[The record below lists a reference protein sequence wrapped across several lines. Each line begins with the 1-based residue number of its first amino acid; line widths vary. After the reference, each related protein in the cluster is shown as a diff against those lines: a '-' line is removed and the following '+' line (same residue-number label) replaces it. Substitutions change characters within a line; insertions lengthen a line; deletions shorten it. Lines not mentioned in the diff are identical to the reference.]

1 MIFGILTL
9 ITALS
14 ISAVAIYYSVAGLM
28 AIFAAAALP
37 IMIMGGVL
45 EVGKLVTAVWLH
57 KYWNRA
63 TWWLKSYLSVAVVVL
78 MFITSMGIFGFLSSA
93 HIEQTSASTESVAR
107 VESIT
112 GEIARQN
119 SIIERAE
126 GRVKQ
131 LESSGTGSDA
141 NVQSQ
146 IDKEQ
151 ERIDNAYARIQP
163 AIDEQ
168 NKIIGSQ
175 AKLFQD
181 ELDRIDTAMQTVA
194 GYIDSGDRENYK
206 KAQAIIGVK
215 PDGAFGTGST
225 RAYSA
230 WKDAKNA
237 ERQVLL
243 TNIQQATNNPQAR
256 AAAAEIKRL
265 RTTVETQIAE
275 SNKLI
280 NRLRAN
286 IGTTDNSAQI
296 QAEIDAQ
303 QERIKL
309 ANTEI
314 DTLSQERVELEAVYR
329 KLEAEVGPIKYI
341 AEFIYGDTAD
351 KNLMEEAVRWVI
363 IIIIFVFDPLA
374 VLLLIAAQYTFEFR
388 KKELEDDDGERLRL
402 ERAEYER
409 ARAQRIVDNPGFTS
423 STSVPSGIDDS
434 VEDTPREIKHSPWM
448 FQSTSDGEVNG
459 KTVSTKETTRDNA
472 LGAEPKGRDTSERM
486 AMAKKGDLNDND
498 APNETVNPA
507 EHEPVGESLPG
518 QTISTDDEGHS
529 SMEQIEVQ
537 HDGPAEA
544 VGSAEKKDLKL
555 PEELKREADYELKE
569 QDETFQV
576 SKTAWKDAHPDQTLK
591 HYKNLYVKGLI
602 DSLPWEQPAQE
613 DNYIVNEGYRQNA
626 EQSEKTLF
634 NKLSKK

>member
-1 MIFGILTL
+1 MKNENKYNTMIFGLLTL

-37 IMIMGGVL
+37 IMIMGGTL
-45 EVGKLVTAVWLH
+45 EIAKLVTAVWLH

-63 TWWLKSYLSVAVVVL
+63 TWWLKSYLSVAVLVL

-112 GEIARQN
+112 SEIARQN

-126 GRVKQ
+126 SRVKQ

-206 KAQAIIGVK
+206 KAQAIIGVR
-215 PDGAFGTGST
+215 PDGAFGSGST
-225 RAYSA
+225 RAYTA

-256 AAAAEIKRL
+256 AAANEIKRL

-286 IGTTDNSAQI
+286 IGKTDNSAQI

-303 QERIKL
+303 QDRIKL

-388 KKELEDDDGERLRL
+388 RKELEDDDGERLRL
-402 ERAEYER
+402 EREKYER
-409 ARAQRIVDNPGFTS
+409 ARAQAIVNNPGFTP
-423 STSVPSGIDDS
+423 STSVPESDPHPPG
-434 VEDTPREIKHSPWM
+434 WM
-448 FQSTSDGEVNG
+448 FNSEEKQSEDDRREDRE
-459 KTVSTKETTRDNA
+459 ET
-472 LGAEPKGRDTSERM
+472 EQVDTSLPE
-486 AMAKKGDLNDND
+486 AQ
-498 APNETVNPA
+498 PSETA
-507 EHEPVGESLPG
+507 ETQTETDQVVVAEEKAVDVDGLSLEQFEELETIVIEDKEEYVVSES
-518 QTISTDDEGHS
+518 EW
-529 SMEQIEVQ
+529 EQL
-537 HDGPAEA
+537 EA
-544 VGSAEKKDLKL
+544 V
-555 PEELKREADYELKE
+555 PEW
-569 QDETFQV
+569 QDA
-576 SKTAWKDAHPDQTLK
+576 KAAWKVDNPTMSLK
-591 HYKNLYVKGLI
+591 FFKELFLKGKI
-602 DSLPWEQPAQE
+602 DKLPWEDYLDE
-613 DNYIVNEGYRQNA
+613 D
-626 EQSEKTLF
+626 
-634 NKLSKK
+634 SKKKSYMMKHNRQQIRKTTDPTP

>member
-45 EVGKLVTAVWLH
+45 EVSKLVTAVWLH
-57 KYWNRA
+57 KYWSRA
-63 TWWLKSYLSVAVVVL
+63 TWWLKSYLSIAVVVL

-93 HIEQTSASTESVAR
+93 HIEQTSASEESVAR
-107 VESIT
+107 VETIT
-112 GEIARQN
+112 SEVARQN

-126 GRVKQ
+126 SRVKQ

-151 ERIDNAYARIQP
+151 ERIDNAYSRIQP

-168 NKIIGSQ
+168 NTIIGSQ

-181 ELDRIDTAMQTVA
+181 ELDRIDTAMRTVA
-194 GYIDSGDRENYK
+194 GYIDSGDKENYK

-215 PDGAFGTGST
+215 PDGAFGSGST
-225 RAYSA
+225 RAYTA

-280 NRLRAN
+280 NRLRSN
-286 IGTTDNSAQI
+286 IGKTDNSAQI
-296 QAEIDAQ
+296 QADIDTQ

-314 DTLSQERVELEAVYR
+314 DTLSEERIKLEAVYR

-341 AEFIYGDTAD
+341 AEFVYGDTAD

-388 KKELEDDDGERLRL
+388 KKEQEDDDGERLRL

-409 ARAQRIVDNPGFTS
+409 ARAQAIVDNPIYE
-423 STSVPSGIDDS
+423 PDDGPLS
-434 VEDTPREIKHSPWM
+434 DKQLNQIKQGAWM
-448 FQSTSDGEVNG
+448 FQPE
-459 KTVSTKETTRDNA
+459 KI
-472 LGAEPKGRDTSERM
+472 
-486 AMAKKGDLNDND
+486 NDND
-498 APNETVNPA
+498 APNETDNTTKY
-507 EHEPVGESLPG
+507 EPMGTVLSEESAAG
-518 QTISTDDEGHS
+518 SNETDIGVEQDQIQSNGLTETQLVELYTNVETDYERVRRETYEDLDTDES
-529 SMEQIEVQ
+529 V
-537 HDGPAEA
+537 
-544 VGSAEKKDLKL
+544 KDLKQQWKTDN
-555 PEELKREADYELKE
+555 PEENLKLYKKLYIQGKIDNLPWLEGYVQNSE
-569 QDETFQV
+569 QN
-576 SKTAWKDAHPDQTLK
+576 P
-591 HYKNLYVKGLI
+591 
-602 DSLPWEQPAQE
+602 DSLW
-613 DNYIVNEGYRQNA
+613 
-626 EQSEKTLF
+626 
-634 NKLSKK
+634 NKLRNRSDNE

>member
-45 EVGKLVTAVWLH
+45 EVSKLVTAVWLH
-57 KYWNRA
+57 KYWSRA
-63 TWWLKSYLSVAVVVL
+63 TWWLKSYLSIAVVVL

-93 HIEQTSASTESVAR
+93 HIEQTSASEESVAR
-107 VESIT
+107 VETIT
-112 GEIARQN
+112 SEVARQN

-126 GRVKQ
+126 SRVKQ

-151 ERIDNAYARIQP
+151 ERIDNAYSRIQP

-168 NKIIGSQ
+168 NTIIGSQ

-181 ELDRIDTAMQTVA
+181 ELDRIDTAMRTVA
-194 GYIDSGDRENYK
+194 GYIDSGDKENYK

-215 PDGAFGTGST
+215 PDGAFGSGST
-225 RAYSA
+225 RAYTA

-237 ERQVLL
+237 ERKVLL

-280 NRLRAN
+280 NRLRSN
-286 IGTTDNSAQI
+286 IGKTDNSAQI
-296 QAEIDAQ
+296 QADIDTQ

-314 DTLSQERVELEAVYR
+314 DTLSEERIKLEAVYR

-341 AEFIYGDTAD
+341 AEFVYGDTAD

-388 KKELEDDDGERLRL
+388 KKEQEDDDGERLRL

-409 ARAQRIVDNPGFTS
+409 ARAQAIVDNPIYE
-423 STSVPSGIDDS
+423 PDDGPLS
-434 VEDTPREIKHSPWM
+434 DKQLNQIKQGAWM
-448 FQSTSDGEVNG
+448 FQPE
-459 KTVSTKETTRDNA
+459 KI
-472 LGAEPKGRDTSERM
+472 
-486 AMAKKGDLNDND
+486 NDND
-498 APNETVNPA
+498 APNETDNTTKY
-507 EHEPVGESLPG
+507 EPMGTVLSEESAAG
-518 QTISTDDEGHS
+518 SNETDIGVEQDQIQSNGLTETQLVELYTNVETDYERVRRETYEDLDTDES
-529 SMEQIEVQ
+529 V
-537 HDGPAEA
+537 
-544 VGSAEKKDLKL
+544 KDLKQQWKTDN
-555 PEELKREADYELKE
+555 PEENLKLYKKLYIQGKIDNLPWLEGYVQNSE
-569 QDETFQV
+569 QN
-576 SKTAWKDAHPDQTLK
+576 P
-591 HYKNLYVKGLI
+591 
-602 DSLPWEQPAQE
+602 DSLW
-613 DNYIVNEGYRQNA
+613 
-626 EQSEKTLF
+626 
-634 NKLSKK
+634 NKLRNRSDNE

>member
-1 MIFGILTL
+1 MIFGLLTL

-45 EVGKLVTAVWLH
+45 EIGKLVTAVWLH
-57 KYWNRA
+57 KYWKQA
-63 TWWLKSYLSVAVVVL
+63 TWWLKSYLSIAVVVL

-112 GEIARQN
+112 SEIARQN

-126 GRVKQ
+126 SRVKQ

-168 NKIIGSQ
+168 NAIIGSQ

-181 ELDRIDTAMQTVA
+181 ELDRIDTAMRTVA
-194 GYIDSGDRENYK
+194 GYIDSGDKENYK

-215 PDGAFGTGST
+215 PDGAFGSGST
-225 RAYSA
+225 RAYTA

-237 ERQVLL
+237 DRQVLL

-296 QAEIDAQ
+296 QADIDEQ
-303 QERIKL
+303 QERIRL
-309 ANTEI
+309 ANAEI

-341 AEFIYGDTAD
+341 AEFVYGDTAD
-351 KNLMEEAVRWVI
+351 KDLMEEAVRWVI
-363 IIIIFVFDPLA
+363 IVIIFVFDPLA

-388 KKELEDDDGERLRL
+388 KKVLDDEHGERLRL
-402 ERAEYER
+402 ARAEYER
-409 ARAQRIVDNPGFTS
+409 VRAQAIVDNPIYE
-423 STSVPSGIDDS
+423 PDDGPLT
-434 VEDTPREIKHSPWM
+434 DKQLDEIQQSAWM
-448 FQSTSDGEVNG
+448 FRQESKNDNG
-459 KTVSTKETTRDNA
+459 RTVSTEETTGDDA
-472 LGAEPKGRDTSERM
+472 LGAGHDGGDTSERM
-486 AMAKKGDLNDND
+486 AMAGKGDLNDND
-498 APNETVNPA
+498 APNETDNTA

-529 SMEQIEVQ
+529 SMEQTEVQ
-537 HDGPAEA
+537 HDGSNNAKA
-544 VGSAEKKDLKL
+544 VEPVEKKELKS
-555 PEELKREADYELKE
+555 PEELRREAEYDLKE
-569 QDETFQV
+569 QDANFQV
-576 SKTAWKDAHPDQTLK
+576 SKTTWKDAHPDQTLK

-602 DSLPWEQPAQE
+602 DSLPWERPAQE
-613 DNYIVNEGYRQNA
+613 DNYNTNEGYQQNA
-626 EQSEKTLF
+626 EQSENTLF

>member
-1 MIFGILTL
+1 MKNENKYNTMIFGLLTL

-37 IMIMGGVL
+37 IMIMGGTL
-45 EVGKLVTAVWLH
+45 EIAKLVTAVWLH

-126 GRVKQ
+126 GRIKQ

-206 KAQAIIGVK
+206 KAQAIIGVR
-215 PDGAFGTGST
+215 PDGAFGSGST
-225 RAYSA
+225 RAYTA

-256 AAAAEIKRL
+256 AAANEIKRL

-286 IGTTDNSAQI
+286 IGKTDNSAQI

-303 QERIKL
+303 QDRIKL

-388 KKELEDDDGERLRL
+388 RKELEDDDGERLRL
-402 ERAEYER
+402 EREEYER
-409 ARAQRIVDNPGFTS
+409 ARAQRIVDNPGFTP
-423 STSVPSGIDDS
+423 STSVPESDPHPPG
-434 VEDTPREIKHSPWM
+434 WM
-448 FQSTSDGEVNG
+448 FNSEEKQSEDDRREDRE
-459 KTVSTKETTRDNA
+459 ET
-472 LGAEPKGRDTSERM
+472 EQVDTSLPE
-486 AMAKKGDLNDND
+486 AQ
-498 APNETVNPA
+498 PSETA
-507 EHEPVGESLPG
+507 ETQTETDQVVVAEEKAVDVDGLSLEQFEELETIVIEDKEEYVVSES
-518 QTISTDDEGHS
+518 EW
-529 SMEQIEVQ
+529 EQL
-537 HDGPAEA
+537 EA
-544 VGSAEKKDLKL
+544 V
-555 PEELKREADYELKE
+555 PEW
-569 QDETFQV
+569 QDA
-576 SKTAWKDAHPDQTLK
+576 KTAWKVDNPTMSLK
-591 HYKNLYVKGLI
+591 FFKELFLKGKI
-602 DSLPWEQPAQE
+602 DKLPWEDYLDE
-613 DNYIVNEGYRQNA
+613 D
-626 EQSEKTLF
+626 
-634 NKLSKK
+634 SKKKSYMMKHNRQQIRKTTDPTP